1 MRADYEV
8 ELRFEQ
14 MLEAKI
20 QEILPKLKEQL
31 LYEENEAKITA
42 MAEKIAQERL
52 EPILRDYQRLK
63 LENDELRAELKAKE
77 KEITELK
84 KKLKQAIFI
93 VSEKV
98 IGVTDAE
105 TQ

>member
-84 KKLKQAIFI
+84 KKLNSGHVFKIDYYGSTKF
-93 VSEKV
+93 E
-98 IGVTDAE
+98 G
-105 TQ
+105 

>member
-20 QEILPKLKEQL
+20 QEILPRLKEQL
-31 LYEENEAKITA
+31 LFEENEAKITE

-52 EPILRDYQRLK
+52 EPILRDYQRLR
-63 LENDELRAELKAKE
+63 LENEELKARLAEKE
-77 KEITELK
+77 KEIAELK
-84 KKLKQAIFI
+84 KKLNSGRMFKIDYFG
-93 VSEKV
+93 STKFE
-98 IGVTDAE
+98 G
-105 TQ
+105 